1 MGDFYID
8 GNVSE
13 FLIESS
19 SINVIQIKN
28 GITTFENP
36 GEDYQAA
43 AVIISGSIIPGN
55 LETGSIGTSELP
67 FKDMYIQS
75 GSIHFADISR
85 HNSKNWNEMDRT
97 ERNAR
102 TTRFGKAEVDTLY
115 RGEPLQSDGILS
127 ASGHFHARGQSE
139 LRGATKIVGETTIE
153 GNTTFTGYTDI
164 RGIFKVAGSN
174 VSNLAESLAYSDALR
189 GTGVTNTEFDYLD
202 GVTSAIQTQLDAKE
216 ATIGSSNRVDATEVG
231 TGVVSNTEFNYV
243 NGVTSA
249 IQTQLNAKATT
260 AGVVGDLLPDA
271 DGTRD
276 LGSTSKEWQDLWIDG
291 TANIDTALIGDASI
305 TNTKMTGQIHINP
318 APTAISA
325 NGILDARTQN
335 HFTIAN
341 NDVTG
346 IRGSGNKGQIVTIV
360 ALGAYRPLLH
370 HAENG
375 VHANDRFMF
384 AANRDVSLRGPAA
397 MQVIYAGTG
406 VGWYRLL

>member
-1 MGDFYID
+1 MYSYTDTDGSFVIESGSNAVPVFKVT
-8 GNVSE
+8 GNVIS
-13 FLIESS
+13 
-19 SINVIQIKN
+19 
-28 GITTFENP
+28 
-36 GEDYQAA
+36 
-43 AVIISGSIIPGN
+43 ISGSLIPAEAHSGSAITE
-55 LETGSIGTSELP
+55 LGSIDYPWKEL
-67 FKDMYIQS
+67 YVES
-75 GSIHFADISR
+75 ASINFVNTALPSDHADR
-85 HNSKNWNEMDRT
+85 K
-97 ERNAR
+97 
-102 TTRFGKAEVDTLY
+102 TRFSKKDVDDLKAGKSLH
-115 RGEPLQSDGILS
+115 SDGNIS
-127 ASGHFHARGQSE
+127 ASGDMHVVGAFKVRGRTRIE
-139 LRGATKIVGETTIE
+139 GETDI
-153 GNTTFTGYTDI
+153 TGLT
-164 RGIFKVAGSN
+164 R
-174 VSNLAESLAYSDALR
+174 LR
-189 GTGVTNTEFDYLD
+189 GTTHVSGALSVKGDMDVQGAFSVGGNAISATELRSLAGLEASTAELNYTD

-216 ATIGSSNRVDATEVG
+216 ATIGASNRVNATEVG

-305 TNTKMTGQIHINP
+305 TNTKMIGQIHINT

-346 IRGSGNKGQIVTIV
+346 IRGSGLKGQIVTIV